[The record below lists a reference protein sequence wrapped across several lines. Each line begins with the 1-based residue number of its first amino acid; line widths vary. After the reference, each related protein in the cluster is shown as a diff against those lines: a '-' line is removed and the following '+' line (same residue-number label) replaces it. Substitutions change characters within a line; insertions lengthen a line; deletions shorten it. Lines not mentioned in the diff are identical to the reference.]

1 MHSAR
6 SNEAGEAHAVT
17 QMTRRALRRWWR
29 RAVGLGAR
37 RCALLAVALYALY
50 GWARKGLWL
59 GRPVVLSKR
68 GDARM
73 AAILARMRET
83 LDERFV
89 PAPLAHGA
97 YAQMALM
104 LAWRAVYLRSVAHRF
119 ERHALATADGGEVC
133 VEEFVSLSGGA
144 VLAADAPVLLVLHT
158 ITGVA
163 EDEVE
168 LCHRARA
175 RGMRPFVLSRRGHAG
190 PLRSARFNVMGCTRD
205 TELQV
210 RFVRARHP
218 GAFVACVG
226 ISAGS
231 GQVVSYVGRQEELGR
246 AEAPGLHRVD
256 CAVSLC
262 PAYDIAGAF
271 AHFDRQSPWLAAYL
285 LDGLKRFFLLRNA
298 ALLAGRRG
306 YDEALAA
313 PSVQRF
319 IESAAP
325 LAGFD
330 SFDSFLSESNPMR
343 HYHKSTVPCLVL
355 NALDDPLCV
364 EANIRKDIASETENY
379 ALVLTACGSHVA
391 FREGLLGQTSY
402 QHRLALDFCQAAHL
416 EFRDNI
422 SSSPRPD
429 YTT

>member
-1 MHSAR
+1 M
-6 SNEAGEAHAVT
+6 AVR
-17 QMTRRALRRWWR
+17 MLWRHLLGLGLRRS
-29 RAVGLGAR
+29 
-37 RCALLAVALYALY
+37 LLLLVALYAFC
-50 GWARKGLWL
+50 GWLRKGLWL
-59 GRPVVLSKR
+59 GLPVVLSKR

-73 AAILARMRET
+73 AAILARMRDT
-83 LDERFV
+83 LGERFV

-97 YAQMALM
+97 YTQMALM
-104 LAWRAVYLRSVAHRF
+104 LVWRAAYRRSVAHRF
-119 ERHALATADGGEVC
+119 ERHTLATADGGEVW
-133 VEEFVSLSGGA
+133 VEEFVSVGA
-144 VLAADAPVLLVLHT
+144 GLPADAPVLLVLHT

-168 LCHRARA
+168 LCHRARV

-226 ISAGS
+226 VSAGS
-231 GQVVSYVGRQEELGR
+231 GQVVSYVGRQEELER

-262 PAYDIAGAF
+262 PAYDITGAF

-298 ALLAGRRG
+298 AVLAGQRG
-306 YDEALAA
+306 YDEGLAA

-319 IESAAP
+319 IESVAP

-330 SFDSFLSESNPMR
+330 SFDSFLRESNPMR

-364 EANIRKDIASETENY
+364 EANIRKDIASETDNY

-391 FREGLLGQTSY
+391 FREGLLGQSSY
-402 QHRLALDFCQAAHL
+402 QHRLALDFCVAARL
-416 EFRDNI
+416 ELRGDGEKLSRN
-422 SSSPRPD
+422 
-429 YTT
+429 